1 MATLKQFLDA
11 HICPAGA
18 TPTHCG
24 GGKWLISAEDE
35 PQLHALIA
43 SSRDVPYLVEDTL
56 PSGCAPLVLD
66 LDFSAAAAP
75 PEGKRLWELSG
86 LDLGDLAQRCW
97 AAYSELTE
105 GVSFS
110 VMFFV
115 LERPTGYWS
124 QNKGKYVDGVHIH
137 APQLFCDLAIH
148 RRARELVLDGLGPA
162 HAWLAEVWDMAFNQS
177 TKPGRGKLAMFG
189 TGKLREPAARPYQ
202 LTQQLTVGSRGAMDM
217 SYIQRS
223 REDLVSITS
232 IRLAERELRLRE
244 GIVLPAEV
252 ATPRA
257 PPAQLAAAGGGAAEL
272 VAAADEP
279 PAEEDVTS
287 PAPEPV
293 SEEQWLDVEA
303 LVGLLSVERANISGL
318 KAEHKAKD
326 TKGCAQVINVLF
338 HLSGA
343 SQVGEALALRFAQ
356 SATTWWDTAP
366 KAASSLAW
374 VTKMWAGSAK
384 HERNAKERNMSNLD
398 WWAKKD
404 SPERYKEYVFKVP
417 LFKPQALTFTPPT
430 SEEVV
435 KLVHEVVPDLLER
448 APEGWQLVPDK
459 LGKLPFC
466 HRFLFES
473 APGDPLAGLN
483 NYDLLVPPPLK
494 GKLLCGKE
502 ELEVAGQPTPAPP
515 APKATVAIYSHLGTG
530 KTSLFKH
537 IAMNPYVTA
546 APKRA
551 EFTFPKVC
559 YISARRTFT
568 QSQMGDM
575 AGLGFVSYLDF
586 TGQLNATSSKQGK
599 RLFCQTESLH
609 RFLENKELPPEDNLR
624 YNVLIL
630 DELESIVASLRPS
643 TTMRDKLLDNLNV
656 FQELVRSADVVVA
669 GDAFLTQR
677 SLDVLGELR
686 HDLAPL
692 RLIVNHANPY
702 GADFQ
707 ARTMKRCY
715 VLAEAPKGKLSK
727 AKLAEWVPHE
737 RIADSVQ
744 LFMSRLAADLKAGL
758 KVVVVWGSRR
768 AGLAFEAYL
777 KNEYYEPSKRNL
789 LATVIQRWVRWL
801 KAHPRNSQLPP
812 RIFQFS
818 VKPSEPHTAVGKKR
832 PVSSHVP
839 RLFASDVPP
848 STMKEMLP
856 QRFRYKFFHSTNKAT
871 SRELTNLE
879 AKWAKLNYLAYS
891 PTITVG
897 VNYNPLGADGQ
908 PINCFQRLY
917 IYACRFGATPRDLFQ
932 ASLRVRVIQPPP
944 GEPHLIYVI
953 DQRGGAPP
961 FVGLE
966 NCQVRIKELKSTTLS
981 AAQLHKRLTGRE
993 AAQGLSFLPSGAELR
1008 TAPPWFD
1015 LLLARNLN
1023 EANVSSSFPEQVIS
1037 HYLALCGY
1045 VQPEELPEFL
1055 GDVVLIDKLAKSTPY
1070 VTIPIISQSTA
1081 HLLKLINCDVE
1092 CSLTQLQQLALNKF
1106 FFHQRMGLPTYDWA
1120 KVVEG
1125 QLCCECQEAKEVEM
1139 AKDWRKRNMLRPCVH
1154 LPEWQDKSIGVPLA
1168 LPADATPYPDWA
1180 TPELLDLLWRG
1191 EVSCPEPCPLSSAQP
1206 AEELAAGGGGPQH
1219 ACIKSDSEDGFFFK
1233 GIPSKFK
1240 QIALAKLDH
1249 TAALEHAL
1257 KMDYYDSGGSLD
1269 LRNTAARLQVM
1280 SLLTGALGLEHAGK
1294 VRTWSQEEFRALI
1307 PQLTEERQ
1315 WPDLDAASSLQG
1327 TSLIQRAMYVF
1338 DLRDR
1343 SGRGKEVEGEKRQ
1356 LSPPEQLGAHLDM
1369 VFSAWCLSNVKV
1381 LKEHRVVQSGKSA
1394 GKKLTPS
1401 KVRPPDA
1408 PSWNQVQELPE
1419 YKELAKVKGKS
1430 AEQLAQDKAAMAAM
1444 KAKWEAD
1451 YPLETPLLGVEL
1463 VPWQGLA
1470 AGGVGRL
1477 WSLVP
1482 PLQVSTA
1489 ALGEVPMFRD
1499 DAE

>member
-1 MATLKQFLDA
+1 MATLQQFLDA

-24 GGKWLISAEDE
+24 DGRWLISAEDE
-35 PQLHALIA
+35 PQLHALLA
-43 SSRDVPYLVEDTL
+43 GVRHVPYLVEDTL

-86 LDLGDLAQRCW
+86 LDMGDLAQQCW
-97 AAYSELTE
+97 AAYSGLAE
-105 GVSFS
+105 GVSPF
-110 VMFFV
+110 VMFYV

-148 RRARELVLDGLGPA
+148 RRARELVL
-162 HAWLAEVWDMAFNQS
+162 AELPVATRTSLEDTWDMAYNQS

-189 TGKLREPAARPYQ
+189 TGKKREPAARPYQ
-202 LTQQLTVGSRGAMDM
+202 LTQQFMVGSKGVRLMHLELT
-217 SYIQRS
+217 

-232 IRLAERELRLRE
+232 IRHHLPELRLRE
-244 GIVLPAEV
+244 GIVLPPEV

-257 PPAQLAAAGGGAAEL
+257 PPPAQLAGGGGAAE
-272 VAAADEP
+272 VAV
-279 PAEEDVTS
+279 AELAMAELAVTEV

-303 LVGLLSVERANISGL
+303 LVGMLSVERANISGL
-318 KAEHKAKD
+318 KVEHKAKD

-356 SATTWWDTAP
+356 SATTWWDTPP

-417 LFKPQALTFTPPT
+417 LFKPQALSFTPPT

-494 GKLLCGKE
+494 GKVTYGKDQV
-502 ELEVAGQPTPAPP
+502 EVVGEPTPEQVARGVVYHPAPP

-537 IAMNPYVTA
+537 IAMNPYVAA

-586 TGQLNATSSKQGK
+586 TGQLSAQAQKGR

-609 RFLENKELPPEDNLR
+609 RFLEDKELPPEDNLR

-630 DELESIVASLRPS
+630 DELESIVASLKPS

-677 SLDVLGELR
+677 SLDVLADLR
-686 HDLAPL
+686 RQLAPL

-789 LATVIQRWVRWL
+789 VATVIQRWVRWL
-801 KAHPRNSQLPP
+801 GAHLKGPRRQRKWLAAPADVLPSAM
-812 RIFQFS
+812 Q
-818 VKPSEPHTAVGKKR
+818 E
-832 PVSSHVP
+832 
-839 RLFASDVPP
+839 L
-848 STMKEMLP
+848 LP
-856 QRFRYKFFHSTNKAT
+856 QRFRYKYYHSTNKAT

-879 AKWAKLNYLAYS
+879 AKWSKFNYLAYS

-897 VNYNPLGADGQ
+897 VNYNPTPFTPPQL
-908 PINCFQRLY
+908 PNMFNRLY

-953 DQRGGAPP
+953 DHDAAVLAGAAAPP
-961 FVGLE
+961 SPGGL
-966 NCQVRIKELKSTTLS
+966 
-981 AAQLHKRLTGRE
+981 A
-993 AAQGLSFLPSGAELR
+993 
-1008 TAPPWFD
+1008 
-1015 LLLARNLN
+1015 
-1023 EANVSSSFPEQVIS
+1023 ANVSIVVATQAAAA
-1037 HYLALCGY
+1037 YNALAL
-1045 VQPEELPEFL
+1045 
-1055 GDVVLIDKLAKSTPY
+1055 T
-1070 VTIPIISQSTA
+1070 VT
-1081 HLLKLINCDVE
+1081 
-1092 CSLTQLQQLALNKF
+1092 
-1106 FFHQRMGLPTYDWA
+1106 GLP
-1120 KVVEG
+1120 
-1125 QLCCECQEAKEVEM
+1125 
-1139 AKDWRKRNMLRPCVH
+1139 
-1154 LPEWQDKSIGVPLA
+1154 PLA
-1168 LPADATPYPDWA
+1168 SFVLATEVVDA
-1180 TPELLDLLWRG
+1180 G
-1191 EVSCPEPCPLSSAQP
+1191 F
-1206 AEELAAGGGGPQH
+1206 AGAPV
-1219 ACIKSDSEDGFFFK
+1219 
-1233 GIPSKFK
+1233 
-1240 QIALAKLDH
+1240 
-1249 TAALEHAL
+1249 
-1257 KMDYYDSGGSLD
+1257 
-1269 LRNTAARLQVM
+1269 AAR
-1280 SLLTGALGLEHAGK
+1280 AA
-1294 VRTWSQEEFRALI
+1294 
-1307 PQLTEERQ
+1307 
-1315 WPDLDAASSLQG
+1315 AASRADGTLSVSLAVAPPAVIR
-1327 TSLIQRAMYVF
+1327 IQLLF
-1338 DLRDR
+1338 
-1343 SGRGKEVEGEKRQ
+1343 
-1356 LSPPEQLGAHLDM
+1356 PP
-1369 VFSAWCLSNVKV
+1369 
-1381 LKEHRVVQSGKSA
+1381 R
-1394 GKKLTPS
+1394 
-1401 KVRPPDA
+1401 
-1408 PSWNQVQELPE
+1408 
-1419 YKELAKVKGKS
+1419 
-1430 AEQLAQDKAAMAAM
+1430 
-1444 KAKWEAD
+1444 
-1451 YPLETPLLGVEL
+1451 
-1463 VPWQGLA
+1463 
-1470 AGGVGRL
+1470 
-1477 WSLVP
+1477 
-1482 PLQVSTA
+1482 
-1489 ALGEVPMFRD
+1489 
-1499 DAE
+1499 